1 MADIHRLKVFLTAA
15 ETMNFTETARRM
27 HMTQPSV
34 SQHIQALEQYF
45 DVALFDRAGRYL
57 QLTEAGE
64 RLMPLVREM
73 VRQWV
78 RIEESMETMK
88 GEVAGHLLVGCS
100 TTPGKY
106 ILPQLLA
113 QFHTRY
119 PRVKVSC
126 HVSSQEHALQM
137 LCEGDVHC
145 ALASAPHTTYGEIE
159 FYPLISDPI
168 SLIAPLD
175 HPWAQEGAISP
186 QMLREGQFIM
196 REEGSGTREA
206 VREALAD
213 VEVDEAQLNTL
224 IVLGNSEAIALAV
237 QEGLGVGFVSNI
249 VVSRLVADRVAV
261 IPIEGLNITRD
272 IYFCYHLRR
281 PSTMAHTA
289 FRKFV
294 IDEAYQGAEEPA
306 GRLAVALNGWE
317 ERRI

>member
-1 MADIHRLKVFLTAA
+1 MADIHRLQVFLTAA

-64 RLMPLVREM
+64 RLMPLVRDM
-73 VRQWV
+73 IRQWV
-78 RIEESMETMK
+78 RVEETMETMK

-113 QFHTRY
+113 RFHRRY

-126 HVSSQEHALQM
+126 HVTSQEHSLQM

-145 ALASAPHTTYGEIE
+145 ALASVPHMSYEEID
-159 FYPLISDPI
+159 FHPLISDPI
-168 SLIAPLD
+168 SLIVPLD
-175 HPWAQEGAISP
+175 HPWAVRGRVTPAD
-186 QMLREGQFIM
+186 LRDAQFIM
-196 REEGSGTREA
+196 REEGSGTRRA
-206 VREALAD
+206 VAEALLQVGVAEED
-213 VEVDEAQLNTL
+213 LETL

-237 QEGLGVGFVSNI
+237 QEGLGVGFVSNV
-249 VVSRLVADRVAV
+249 VVSRLVEERVAV
-261 IPIEGLNITRD
+261 IEIEGLHITRD
-272 IYFCYHLRR
+272 IYLCHHQRR
-281 PSTMAHTA
+281 PGTMAQSA
-289 FRKFV
+289 FRAFV
-294 IDEAYQGAEEPA
+294 MEQAYVGADFSPA
-306 GRLAVALNGWE
+306 PVAEYSNGWE
-317 ERRI
+317 ERKI

>member
-1 MADIHRLKVFLTAA
+1 MADIHRLQVFLTAA

-64 RLMPLVREM
+64 RLMPLVRDM
-73 VRQWV
+73 IRQWV
-78 RIEESMETMK
+78 RVEETMETMK

-113 QFHTRY
+113 RFHTRY

-126 HVSSQEHALQM
+126 HVSSQEHSLQM

-145 ALASAPHTTYGEIE
+145 ALASVPHMSYDEIE
-159 FYPLISDPI
+159 FHPLISDPI
-168 SLIAPLD
+168 SLIVPAD
-175 HPWAQEGAISP
+175 HPWAVRGVVSP
-186 QMLREGQFIM
+186 EELHDAQFIM
-196 REEGSGTREA
+196 REEGSGTRQA
-206 VREALAD
+206 VAETLEKVGVSEGD
-213 VEVDEAQLNTL
+213 LETL
-224 IVLGNSEAIALAV
+224 IILGNSEAIALAV

-249 VVSRLVADRVAV
+249 VVSRLVAERVAV
-261 IPIEGLNITRD
+261 IEIEGLAIARG
-272 IYFCYHLRR
+272 IYFCYHKRR
-281 PSTMAHTA
+281 PGTMAQAA
-289 FRKFV
+289 FRTFIMERANLAADFPPAPV
-294 IDEAYQGAEEPA
+294 AAHANGREEKT
-306 GRLAVALNGWE
+306 
-317 ERRI
+317 I